1 MIYICITKNVNHN
14 SICYNI
20 KYINHICITTYIWN
34 NYNSNMINT
43 IYYNLKYNYNIIYTR
58 INNII
63 SNYIKYNTNNISKYN
78 NSIKC

>member
-1 MIYICITKNVNHN
+1 MIYIYITKNVNHN
-14 SICYNI
+14 NKCYNI
-20 KYINHICITTYIWN
+20 KYIIHICITIYIRI
-34 NYNSNMINT
+34 NYKSNMINT
-43 IYYNLKYNYNIIYTR
+43 NYYNLKYNYNIIYTR

>member
-1 MIYICITKNVNHN
+1 
-14 SICYNI
+14 
-20 KYINHICITTYIWN
+20 
-34 NYNSNMINT
+34 MINT